1 MNVEIKEDIAL
12 LVPDNSSSG
21 SIIEDFNSAYTDVK
35 DHHLVLDLSNQS
47 KETTDIIIKFQDISD
62 LHRSEGK
69 SFVFIA
75 NCDLDLLPEA
85 LIVVPTYQEALDII
99 EMESIERDL
108 GL

>member
-1 MNVEIKEDIAL
+1 MTIEIKEDIAL
-12 LVPDNSSSG
+12 LVPVDNSAG
-21 SIIEDFNSAYTDVK
+21 PILKDFNSTYQKVK

-47 KETTDIIIKFQDISD
+47 SESADIIIKFQDISET
-62 LHRSEGK
+62 HRNESK
-69 SFVFIA
+69 SFVFIS

-85 LIVVPTYQEALDII
+85 LIVVPTYQEAIDMI